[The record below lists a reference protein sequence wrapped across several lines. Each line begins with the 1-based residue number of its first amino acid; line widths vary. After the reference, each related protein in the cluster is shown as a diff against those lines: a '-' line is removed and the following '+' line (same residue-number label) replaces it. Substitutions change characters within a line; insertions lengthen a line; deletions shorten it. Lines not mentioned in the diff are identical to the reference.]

1 MNFYT
6 LPQALYELDGIR
18 KILSDDENCIL
29 YKNLDKNILDNE
41 KVITSH
47 SIVYVVSGKVSV
59 TTYDGNEINITNDEM
74 LFMPRDSYVISD
86 YLNNGK
92 NMEVFLLFFG
102 QDIVMEFLDR
112 KIQKSTKQST
122 ICKLEVTDNIRNYLL
137 NIEKMQLDNPNNKA
151 LLKLK
156 LLEFLHLIDDHENF
170 KQTLEASEVGKQ
182 TRDIES
188 FMLAHYDKNMTVA
201 DFASLSGRSLST
213 FNREFKKKHH
223 TTPKQWLIEKKMHK
237 AKELLEEGNT
247 VTQSAFDVGY
257 NNVSNF
263 IKAYKSIY
271 HETPKT
277 MQKNLL

>member
-29 YKNLDKNILDNE
+29 YKNLDKNMLDNE
-41 KVITSH
+41 KIITSH

-112 KIQKSTKQST
+112 KIQRSTKQST

-237 AKELLEEGNT
+237 AKELLEEGHT

>member
-1 MNFYT
+1 
-6 LPQALYELDGIR
+6 
-18 KILSDDENCIL
+18 
-29 YKNLDKNILDNE
+29 
-41 KVITSH
+41 
-47 SIVYVVSGKVSV
+47 IVYVVSGKVSV

-112 KIQKSTKQST
+112 KIQRSTKQST

-170 KQTLEASEVGKQ
+170 KQTLEASEIGKQ

>member
-1 MNFYT
+1 MDFYT
-6 LPQALYELDGIR
+6 LPQALYELDSIR

-47 SIVYVVSGKVSV
+47 SIVYVVSGKVSI

-112 KIQKSTKQST
+112 KIRRSTKQST

-170 KQTLEASEVGKQ
+170 KQTLEASEIGKQ

-237 AKELLEEGNT
+237 AKELLEEGST